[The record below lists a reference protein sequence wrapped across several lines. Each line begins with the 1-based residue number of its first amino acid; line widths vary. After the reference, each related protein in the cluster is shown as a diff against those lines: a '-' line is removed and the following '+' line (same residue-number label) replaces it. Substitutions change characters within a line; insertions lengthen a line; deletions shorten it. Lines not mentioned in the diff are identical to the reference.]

1 MYTPDPFR
9 GIAVFMQVVQAGSFT
24 LAAERL
30 DMSKSGVA
38 KSIARLET
46 TLGVRLFQ
54 RTTRRL
60 NLTDEGRQFSSGCL
74 RALAELEIA
83 QAQVTTQHQALAG
96 RLRVDLPVVFGRR
109 WVLPVLLE
117 IAREHPALELDVS
130 LTDRR
135 VDLVEDGI
143 DLVIRIG
150 PLQDSA
156 TLVAK
161 PLGVQQ
167 AVLVAHPDCL
177 ARHGQ
182 PQTPDDLH
190 QHACITFGSGGQARP
205 WHFLDRH
212 GHSHPLAVRG
222 RLGLNHSEAILDAA
236 LAGHGIALLSDWLV
250 AEHLRAGRLVQ
261 VLPKVGTQGFPIHAV
276 WQKNQH
282 LSAKVRRVVD
292 LLAEQFVTRVPWQV
306 GHVDRRTVAP

>member
-1 MYTPDPFR
+1 MNTPDPFR

-38 KSIARLET
+38 KSIARLEA

-60 NLTDEGRQFSSGCL
+60 SLTEEGRQFSDGCL
-74 RALAELEIA
+74 RALAELESA
-83 QAQVTTQHQALAG
+83 QALATTQRQELAG

-109 WVLPVLLE
+109 WVLPALLE
-117 IAREHPALELDVS
+117 IAAKHPALDLDVS
-130 LTDRR
+130 LTDRK

-167 AVLVAHPDCL
+167 AVLVAHPDYL
-177 ARHGQ
+177 ARHGLPQ
-182 PQTPDDLH
+182 PLTICTATPAL
-190 QHACITFGSGGQARP
+190 
-205 WHFLDRH
+205 
-212 GHSHPLAVRG
+212 PLAAPGRRG
-222 RLGLNHSEAILDAA
+222 LGTSWIATAVVSRLPS
-236 LAGHGIALLSDWLV
+236 V
-250 AEHLRAGRLVQ
+250 
-261 VLPKVGTQGFPIHAV
+261 VG
-276 WQKNQH
+276 
-282 LSAKVRRVVD
+282 
-292 LLAEQFVTRVPWQV
+292 
-306 GHVDRRTVAP
+306 

>member
-1 MYTPDPFR
+1 MITPDPFR
-9 GIAVFMQVVQAGSFT
+9 GVAVFMQVVQAGSFT

-38 KSIARLET
+38 KSIARLEAK
-46 TLGVRLFQ
+46 LGVRLFQ

-60 NLTDEGRQFSSGCL
+60 SLTDEGSQFSDGCL
-74 RALAELEIA
+74 RALAELESA
-83 QAQVTTQHQALAG
+83 QAQVTTQRQALAG
-96 RLRVDLPVVFGRR
+96 RLRIDLPVVFGRR
-109 WVLPVLLE
+109 WVLPALLE
-117 IAREHPALELDVS
+117 IAAENPALELDVS

-135 VDLVEDGI
+135 VNLVEDGT

-167 AVLVAHPDCL
+167 AVLVAHPGYL
-177 ARHGQ
+177 ARHGV
-182 PQTPDDLH
+182 PQTLDDLH
-190 QHACITFGSGGQARP
+190 RHACVTFGSGGQARP

-212 GHSHPLAVRG
+212 GRSQPQAVRG

-250 AEHLRAGRLVQ
+250 AESLRDGQLLR
-261 VLPKVGTQGFPIHAV
+261 VLPNVRTQGFPIHAV
-276 WQKNQH
+276 WQKNRH

-292 LLAEQFVTRVPWQV
+292 SLAERFLPAPPWEA
-306 GHVDRRTVAP
+306 APKVR

>member
-1 MYTPDPFR
+1 MKTPDPFR

-38 KSIARLET
+38 KSIARLEAE
-46 TLGVRLFQ
+46 LGARLFQ

-60 NLTDEGRQFSSGCL
+60 NLTDEGRQFSEGCV
-74 RALAELEIA
+74 RALAELESA
-83 QAQVTTQHQALAG
+83 QAQVTMQRQELAG

-109 WVLPVLLE
+109 WVLPTLLE
-117 IAREHPALELDVS
+117 IAADYPALELDVS

-161 PLGVQQ
+161 SLGVQL
-167 AVLVAHPDCL
+167 AVLVAHPDYL
-177 ARHGQ
+177 TQHGR
-182 PQTPDDLH
+182 PQTLDDLH
-190 QHACITFGSGGQARP
+190 RHACITFGSGGQTRP
-205 WHFLDRH
+205 WHFFDHH
-212 GHSHPLAVRG
+212 GRSLPLEVRG
-222 RLGLNHSEAILDAA
+222 KLGLNHSEAILDAA
-236 LAGHGIALLSDWLV
+236 LAGHGIALVSDWLA
-250 AEHLRAGRLVQ
+250 AEHLGAGRLVR
-261 VLPKVGTQGFPIHAV
+261 VLPEAQTQGFLIHAI
-276 WQKNQH
+276 WQKNQL
-282 LSAKVRRVVD
+282 LSAKVRHVVD
-292 LLAEQFVTRVPWQV
+292 LLAARFLPKAPW
-306 GHVDRRTVAP
+306 DVAQTTSA

>member
-1 MYTPDPFR
+1 MKTPDPFR
-9 GIAVFMQVVQAGSFT
+9 GISVFMQVIQAGSFT

-38 KSIARLET
+38 KSIARLEAE
-46 TLGVRLFQ
+46 LGVRLFQ

-60 NLTDEGRQFSSGCL
+60 SLTDEGRQFSDGCA
-74 RALAELEIA
+74 RAMGELENV
-83 QAQVTTQHQALAG
+83 QAQVTTRQQEPAG

-109 WVLPVLLE
+109 WVLPALLE
-117 IAREHPALELDVS
+117 IAAAHPALVLDVTLS
-130 LTDRR
+130 DRR

-156 TLVAK
+156 TLIAK

-167 AVLVAHPDCL
+167 AVLVAHPDYL
-177 ARHGQ
+177 ARRGL
-182 PQTPDDLH
+182 PRIPDDLH
-190 QHACITFGSGGQARP
+190 SHACITFGSGGQARP
-205 WHFLDRH
+205 WYFLDRH
-212 GHSHPLAVRG
+212 GRSQPLAVRG

-250 AEHLRAGRLVQ
+250 AEHLRTGRLLR
-261 VLPKVGTQGFPIHAV
+261 VLPEVRTQGFPIHAI
-276 WQKNQH
+276 WQKNQL
-282 LSAKVRRVVD
+282 LSAKVRHVVD
-292 LLAEQFVTRVPWQV
+292 LLGGRFVPKAPWEMV
-306 GHVDRRTVAP
+306 LSK

>member
-1 MYTPDPFR
+1 MNTPDPFR
-9 GIAVFMQVVQAGSFT
+9 GIAVFMQVVQSGSFT

-38 KSIARLET
+38 KSIARLEA

-60 NLTDEGRQFSSGCL
+60 NLTEEGRQYSDGCL
-74 RALAELEIA
+74 RAVAELESA
-83 QAQVTTQHQALAG
+83 QAQMTTERQELAG

-109 WVLPVLLE
+109 WVLPALLE
-117 IAREHPALELDVS
+117 IAAGHPALDLDVS
-130 LTDRR
+130 LTDRK
-135 VDLVEDGI
+135 VDLVEDSI

-150 PLQDSA
+150 ALQDSA

-167 AVLVAHPDCL
+167 AVLVAHPDYL
-177 ARHGQ
+177 ARYGQ
-182 PQTPDDLH
+182 PQSPDDLH
-190 QHACITFGSGGQARP
+190 RHACITFGSGGQARP

-212 GHSHPLAVRG
+212 GRSQPLAVRG

-250 AEHLRAGRLVQ
+250 AEHLSAGRLAR
-261 VLPKVGTQGFPIHAV
+261 VLPEIRTQGFPIHAV
-276 WQKNQH
+276 WQKNQL
-282 LSAKVRRVVD
+282 LSAKVRHAVE
-292 LLAEQFVTRVPWQV
+292 LLAERFSPKAPWEV
-306 GHVDRRTVAP
+306 SAKE

>member
-1 MYTPDPFR
+1 
-9 GIAVFMQVVQAGSFT
+9 MQVVQAGSFT

-46 TLGVRLFQ
+46 KLGVRLFQ

-60 NLTDEGRQFSSGCL
+60 SLTDEGRQFSDGCV
-74 RALAELEIA
+74 RALAELESA
-83 QAQVTTQHQALAG
+83 QAQVTTQRQELAG

-109 WVLPVLLE
+109 WVLPALLE
-117 IAREHPALELDVS
+117 IAAEHPALELDAS

-135 VDLVEDGI
+135 VDVVEDGI

-156 TLVAK
+156 TLIAK
-161 PLGVQQ
+161 PLGVQK
-167 AVLVAHPDCL
+167 AVLVVHPDHL
-177 ARHGQ
+177 ARHGV
-182 PQTPDDLH
+182 PQTLDDLH
-190 QHACITFGSGGQARP
+190 RHACITFGSGGQARP

-212 GHSHPLAVRG
+212 GRSLPMAVRG

-250 AEHLRAGRLVQ
+250 AEHLSAGRLVR
-261 VLPKVGTQGFPIHAV
+261 VLPGVGTQGFPIHAV
-276 WQKNQH
+276 WQKNQL
-282 LSAKVRRVVD
+282 LSAKVRYVVD
-292 LLAEQFVTRVPWQV
+292 LLAARFLPKAPWEV
-306 GHVDRRTVAP
+306 VAEK

>member
-1 MYTPDPFR
+1 MNTPDPFR

-38 KSIARLET
+38 KSIARLEA

-60 NLTDEGRQFSSGCL
+60 SLTEEGRRFSDGCL
-74 RALAELEIA
+74 RALMELEGA
-83 QAQVTTQHQALAG
+83 QAQATTQQQELTG

-109 WVLPVLLE
+109 WVLPALLE
-117 IAREHPALELDVS
+117 IARESPALELDVS
-130 LTDRR
+130 LSDRR
-135 VDLVEDGI
+135 VDLIEDGI

-150 PLQDSA
+150 QLQDSA

-167 AVLVAHPDCL
+167 AVLVANPDYL

-182 PQTPDDLH
+182 PQSPDDLH
-190 QHACITFGSGGQARP
+190 QQACITFGSGGQARP

-212 GHSHPLAVRG
+212 GRSLPLAVRG

-250 AEHLRAGRLVQ
+250 AEHLRAGRLTR
-261 VLPKVGTQGFPIHAV
+261 VLPQARTKGFPIHAV
-276 WQKNQH
+276 WQKNQL
-282 LSAKVRRVVD
+282 LSAKVRHVVD
-292 LLAEQFVTRVPWQV
+292 LLAERFVPTAPWESVLKKQQFV
-306 GHVDRRTVAP
+306 

>member
-1 MYTPDPFR
+1 MNTLDPFR

-38 KSIARLET
+38 KSIARLEAM
-46 TLGVRLFQ
+46 LGVRLFQ

-60 NLTDEGRQFSSGCL
+60 SLTDEGRQFSDGCR
-74 RALAELEIA
+74 RALMELESA
-83 QAQVTTQHQALAG
+83 QTHVTTQRQDLTG

-109 WVLPVLLE
+109 WVLPALLE
-117 IAREHPALELDVS
+117 IAAAHTALELDVS

-167 AVLVAHPDCL
+167 AVLVAHPDYL
-177 ARHGQ
+177 TRHGV

-190 QHACITFGSGGQARP
+190 RHACITFGSGGYARP
-205 WHFLDRH
+205 WHLLDRH
-212 GHSHPLAVRG
+212 GRSLPLAVRG
-222 RLGLNHSEAILDAA
+222 RLGVNHSEAILDAA
-236 LAGHGIALLSDWLV
+236 LAGHGIALMSDWLV
-250 AEHLRAGRLVQ
+250 AEHLSAGRLAR
-261 VLPKVGTQGFPIHAV
+261 VLPETRTQGFPIHAV
-276 WQKNQH
+276 WQKNQL
-282 LSAKVRRVVD
+282 LSAKVRHVVD
-292 LLAEQFVTRVPWQV
+292 LLAERFSPTAPWE
-306 GHVDRRTVAP
+306 VAAKE

>member
-1 MYTPDPFR
+1 MNTPDPFR

-38 KSIARLET
+38 KSIARLEA

-60 NLTDEGRQFSSGCL
+60 SLTEQGRQFGDGCL
-74 RALAELEIA
+74 RALAELEGA
-83 QAQVTTQHQALAG
+83 QALVTTQRQELAG

-109 WVLPVLLE
+109 WVLPALLE
-117 IAREHPALELDVS
+117 IAAKHPALELDVS

-161 PLGVQQ
+161 SLGVQQ
-167 AVLVAHPDCL
+167 AVLVAHPDYL

-190 QHACITFGSGGQARP
+190 RHACITFGSGGQARP

-212 GHSHPLAVRG
+212 GRSQPLAVRG

-236 LAGHGIALLSDWLV
+236 LAGHGIALLSDWLL
-250 AEHLRAGRLVQ
+250 AEHLAAARLTR
-261 VLPKVGTQGFPIHAV
+261 VLPEARTQGFPIHAV
-276 WQKNQH
+276 WQKNLH
-282 LSAKVRRVVD
+282 VLAKVRRVVD
-292 LLAEQFVTRVPWQV
+292 ELAERFVPRPPWQV
-306 GHVDRRTVAP
+306 VSIDGAGAMP

>member
-1 MYTPDPFR
+1 MNTPDPFQ

-38 KSIARLET
+38 KSIARLEA

-60 NLTDEGRQFSSGCL
+60 SLTEEGRQFSDGCQ
-74 RALAELEIA
+74 RALTELENA
-83 QAQVTTQHQALAG
+83 QALATTQRQALAG

-109 WVLPVLLE
+109 WVLPALLE
-117 IAREHPALELDVS
+117 ITTQHPALELDVS

-167 AVLVAHPDCL
+167 AVLVAHPDYL
-177 ARHGQ
+177 TRHGE

-190 QHACITFGSGGQARP
+190 RHACITFGSGGQARP

-212 GHSHPLAVRG
+212 GRSQPLAVRG
-222 RLGLNHSEAILDAA
+222 RLGLNDSEAILDAA

-250 AEHLRAGRLVQ
+250 AEHLRAGRLLR

-276 WQKNQH
+276 WQKNRH

-292 LLAEQFVTRVPWQV
+292 LLAERFVPKAPWAAKP
-306 GHVDRRTVAP
+306 DAL

>member
-1 MYTPDPFR
+1 MKTPDPFR
-9 GIAVFMQVVQAGSFT
+9 GISVFMQVIQAGSFT

-38 KSIARLET
+38 KSIARLEAD
-46 TLGVRLFQ
+46 LEVRLFQ

-60 NLTDEGRQFSSGCL
+60 SLTDEGRQFSGGCA
-74 RALAELEIA
+74 RAMAELENV
-83 QAQVTTQHQALAG
+83 QTQVTTRQQELAG

-109 WVLPVLLE
+109 WVLPALLE
-117 IAREHPALELDVS
+117 IAAAHPALELDVTLS
-130 LTDRR
+130 DRR

-156 TLVAK
+156 TLIAK
-161 PLGVQQ
+161 PLGVKQ
-167 AVLVAHPDCL
+167 AVLVAHPDYL
-177 ARHGQ
+177 ARHGL
-182 PQTPDDLH
+182 PRTPDDLH
-190 QHACITFGSGGQARP
+190 THACITFGSGGQTRP

-212 GHSHPLAVRG
+212 GRSQPLAVRG

-250 AEHLRAGRLVQ
+250 AEHLSAARLIR
-261 VLPKVGTQGFPIHAV
+261 VLPEVSTQGFPIHGV
-276 WQKNQH
+276 WQKNQL
-282 LSAKVRRVVD
+282 LSAKVRHVVD
-292 LLAEQFVTRVPWQV
+292 LLAKRFVPKAPWQV
-306 GHVDRRTVAP
+306 LRQ

>member
-1 MYTPDPFR
+1 MNTPDPFR

-38 KSIARLET
+38 KSIARLEA

-60 NLTDEGRQFSSGCL
+60 SLTDEGRHFSDGCL
-74 RALAELEIA
+74 RALAELESA
-83 QAQVTTQHQALAG
+83 QAQVTTQRQELVG

-117 IAREHPALELDVS
+117 IAGEHSALELDVS
-130 LTDRR
+130 LTDRQ

-167 AVLVAHPDCL
+167 AVLVAHPNYL
-177 ARHGQ
+177 ALHDA
-182 PQTPDDLH
+182 PQTLDDLH
-190 QHACITFGSGGQARP
+190 RHACITFGSGGQARP
-205 WHFLDRH
+205 WHFLDRN
-212 GHSHPLAVRG
+212 GRSQPIAVRG

-250 AEHLRAGRLVQ
+250 AEDLSAGRLVQ
-261 VLPKVGTQGFPIHAV
+261 VLPKVRTQGFPIHAV

-282 LSAKVRRVVD
+282 LSAKVRCVVD
-292 LLAEQFVTRVPWQV
+292 LLAERFLPQAPWEVTLR
-306 GHVDRRTVAP
+306 DLL

>member
-1 MYTPDPFR
+1 MNTPDPFR
-9 GIAVFMQVVQAGSFT
+9 GIAVFMHVVQAGSFT

-38 KSIARLET
+38 KSISRLEAA
-46 TLGVRLFQ
+46 LGVRLFQ

-60 NLTDEGRQFSSGCL
+60 SLTDEGGQFSDGCL
-74 RALAELEIA
+74 RALAELESA
-83 QAQVTTQHQALAG
+83 QAQVTTQRQELTG

-109 WVLPVLLE
+109 WVLPALLE
-117 IAREHPALELDVS
+117 IAAEHSALELDVS

-135 VDLVEDGI
+135 VDLVQDGI

-161 PLGVQQ
+161 PLGAQR
-167 AVLVAHPDCL
+167 AVLVARPDYL

-190 QHACITFGSGGQARP
+190 RHACITFGGGGQARP

-212 GHSHPLAVRG
+212 GRNLSLAVRG
-222 RLGLNHSEAILDAA
+222 RLGLNHSDAILDAA

-250 AEHLRAGRLVQ
+250 ADHLSAGRLVR
-261 VLPKVGTQGFPIHAV
+261 VLPQARTQGFPIHAV

-282 LSAKVRRVVD
+282 LSTKVRHVVD
-292 LLAEQFVTRVPWQV
+292 LLAERFLPNAPWEPEKQ
-306 GHVDRRTVAP
+306 

>member
-1 MYTPDPFR
+1 MNTPDPFQ

-60 NLTDEGRQFSSGCL
+60 SLTEEGRQFSDGCQ
-74 RALAELEIA
+74 RALAELENA
-83 QAQVTTQHQALAG
+83 KALATTQRQALAG

-109 WVLPVLLE
+109 WVLPALLE
-117 IAREHPALELDVS
+117 IATQHPALELDVS

-167 AVLVAHPDCL
+167 AVLVAHPDYL
-177 ARHGQ
+177 TRHGE

-190 QHACITFGSGGQARP
+190 RHACITFGSGGQARP

-212 GHSHPLAVRG
+212 GRSQSLAVRG

-250 AEHLRAGRLVQ
+250 AEHLRAGRLLR

-276 WQKNQH
+276 WQKNRH

-292 LLAEQFVTRVPWQV
+292 LLAERFVPKAPWAAKP
-306 GHVDRRTVAP
+306 DAL

>member
-1 MYTPDPFR
+1 MNTPDPFR

-38 KSIARLET
+38 KSIARLEA

-60 NLTDEGRQFSSGCL
+60 SLTDEGRQFSDGCL
-74 RALAELEIA
+74 RALAELESA
-83 QAQVTTQHQALAG
+83 QAQVTTQRQALAG
-96 RLRVDLPVVFGRR
+96 RLRIDLPVVFGRR
-109 WVLPVLLE
+109 WVLPALLE
-117 IAREHPALELDVS
+117 IAAENPALELDVS
-130 LTDRR
+130 LSDRR
-135 VDLVEDGI
+135 VDLIEDGI

-167 AVLVAHPDCL
+167 AVLVANPDYL

-182 PQTPDDLH
+182 PQSPDDLH
-190 QHACITFGSGGQARP
+190 QYACITFGSGGQARP

-212 GHSHPLAVRG
+212 GRSLPLVVRG

-250 AEHLRAGRLVQ
+250 AEHLRAGRLTR
-261 VLPKVGTQGFPIHAV
+261 VLPQARTKGFPIHAV
-276 WQKNQH
+276 WQKNQL
-282 LSAKVRRVVD
+282 LSAKVRHVVD
-292 LLAEQFVTRVPWQV
+292 LLAERFVPTAPWESV
-306 GHVDRRTVAP
+306 LKK

>member
-1 MYTPDPFR
+1 MNTPDPFQ

-46 TLGVRLFQ
+46 TLGARLFQ

-60 NLTDEGRQFSSGCL
+60 SLTEEGRRFSDGCH
-74 RALAELEIA
+74 RALAELENARA
-83 QAQVTTQHQALAG
+83 QATTQRQELAG
-96 RLRVDLPVVFGRR
+96 RLRIDLPVVFGRR
-109 WVLPVLLE
+109 WVLPALLE
-117 IAREHPALELDVS
+117 IATQHPALELDVS

-167 AVLVAHPDCL
+167 AVMVAHPDYL
-177 ARHGQ
+177 TRHGEL
-182 PQTPDDLH
+182 QTPDDLH
-190 QHACITFGSGGQARP
+190 RHACITFGSGGQARP

-212 GHSHPLAVRG
+212 GRSQALAVRG

-250 AEHLRAGRLVQ
+250 AKHLRAGRLRR
-261 VLPKVGTQGFPIHAV
+261 VLPEVGTQGFPIHAV
-276 WQKNQH
+276 WQKNRH

-292 LLAEQFVTRVPWQV
+292 LLAERFVPKAPWAAKP
-306 GHVDRRTVAP
+306 DAL